1 MQSPAERKRKR
12 NRGRMEGGWNGTRP
26 NEGERKKTEISD
38 AHGLFTSGEASS
50 QCVRTKSAN
59 AAWTGSG
66 RNKKRVKTMRQERRE
81 KRKKTNGDVHLIIL
95 KRVHGNSGV
104 HRRLILNKTEEGSME
119 RVVAGRP
126 GCVRDKAD
134 AAEAVKETE
143 DVRHLTHCRVRRN
156 VRHKK
161 CRRRCRGVDPADQRD
176 LVELG
181 FLLLW
186 EC

>member
-1 MQSPAERKRKR
+1 M
-12 NRGRMEGGWNGTRP
+12 NGTRP
-26 NEGERKKTEISD
+26 NEGGKEENRDFGCAWTLHIWGGFLSVRANEISKCGMD
-38 AHGLFTSGEASS
+38 G
-50 QCVRTKSAN
+50 VWKKKKKS
-59 AAWTGSG
+59 
-66 RNKKRVKTMRQERRE
+66 VKTMQQEWRE
-81 KRKKTNGDVHLIIL
+81 KRKKTNGDIHLIIL

-143 DVRHLTHCRVRRN
+143 DVRHLTHCRIRRN
-156 VRHKK
+156 IRHKQ

-181 FLLLW
+181 LLLLW